1 MSATSA
7 VLRPS
12 DPYQFRADEIAEPP
26 QSLLAIV
33 RKIGPGMILTA
44 SIVGSGELIA
54 TTTLGAEVGYA
65 ALWLIILSCVVKPA
79 VQSELGRYVVA
90 TGHTGAEGFNVLP
103 GPKVHGVNWAL
114 LAWCAMLM
122 VTFFVTGAMY
132 GGVAQVLHLLTP
144 SIPRPAWIV
153 AEAILTLTILLGGHY
168 VRIERL
174 ATLKVCLF
182 TIITVLAAAVLAGQ
196 PTFAWAD
203 VAEGLRLQLP
213 GQGLATAVAVF
224 GITGVGSAE
233 LMMYPYWC
241 VEKGY
246 ARFAGTNDGSAAW
259 RTRAHGWVRVMNID
273 IVASMVVYTAATV
286 AFYLLGAG
294 VLHARGLVPS
304 ASDMIPVLSK
314 MYTETLG
321 PWATWVFYA
330 GALATL
336 YGTIFAFTAGN
347 CRVLADVARLAGL
360 FARDDYAARVRWR
373 NRFIWIHTVVP
384 VALILAIGSPV
395 RMVRWGGIAQAI
407 MLPVIALG
415 AVYLRHYK
423 LPTVLRPGRL
433 ATAGLWFAA
442 LLTCVLMAYYAYLSV
457 RSV

>member
-1 MSATSA
+1 MQATPTA
-7 VLRPS
+7 IRPS
-12 DPYQFRADEIAEPP
+12 DPYQFRADEIKEPP

-33 RKIGPGMILTA
+33 RRIGPGMILTA

-79 VQSELGRYVVA
+79 VQSELGRYVIA
-90 TGHTGAEGFNVLP
+90 TGRTGAEGFNVLP
-103 GPKVHGVNWAL
+103 GPQVHGINWVL
-114 LAWCAMLM
+114 LAWCAMLV

-132 GGVAQVLHLLTP
+132 GGVAQVLNLLVP
-144 SIPRPAWIV
+144 SVPRPAWV
-153 AEAILTLTILLGGHY
+153 VVEAILTLTILLGGHY
-168 VRIERL
+168 MRIERL
-174 ATLKVCLF
+174 ATIKVCLF
-182 TIITVLAAAVLAGQ
+182 TMITVLAAAVLAGQ
-196 PTFAWAD
+196 PAFAWSD
-203 VAEGLRLQLP
+203 VAAGLRFQLP

-259 RTRAHGWVRVMNID
+259 GERAHGWVRVMNID
-273 IVASMVVYTAATV
+273 IIASMVVYTAATV

-304 ASDMIPVLSK
+304 ASDMIPVLSR

-321 PWATWVFYA
+321 PWAMWLFYA

-347 CRVLADVARLAGL
+347 CRVLADIARIAGL
-360 FARDDYAARVRWR
+360 FERDDYAGRIRWR
-373 NRFIWIHTVVP
+373 SRFIWIHTVVP
-384 VALILAIGSPV
+384 VALILAIESPV
-395 RMVRWGGIAQAI
+395 RMVRWGGVAQAM

-415 AVYLRHYK
+415 AVYLRHHK
-423 LPTVLRPGRL
+423 LPAVLRPGAF
-433 ATAGLWFAA
+433 ATVGLWVAA
-442 LLTCVLMAYYAYLSV
+442 LLTCVLMAYYIYLSV
-457 RSV
+457 